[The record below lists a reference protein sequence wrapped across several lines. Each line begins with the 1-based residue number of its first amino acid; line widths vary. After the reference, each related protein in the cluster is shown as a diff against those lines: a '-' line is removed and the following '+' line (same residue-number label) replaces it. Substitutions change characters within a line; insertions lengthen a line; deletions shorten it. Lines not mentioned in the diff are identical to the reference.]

1 VHSHTSSS
9 LPDCFSFYNE
19 RPNIKVEKV
28 ETVLKSFQDKNP
40 DSGDN
45 DDDIDEWNVERKKPW
60 RRRCII
66 SRLLF
71 WRVTVGFANA
81 VGLIGDPDHRQD

>member
-1 VHSHTSSS
+1 MHSHTSSS

-45 DDDIDEWNVERKKPW
+45 DDDVDE
-60 RRRCII
+60 
-66 SRLLF
+66 
-71 WRVTVGFANA
+71 
-81 VGLIGDPDHRQD
+81 